1 MIWHLSGPIPQGK
14 IKTVTKSVCD
24 SLLTY
29 WQDSCMI
36 TIMPDTLRHILASET
51 ERTFITV
58 RGWVRTR
65 RDSKACSF
73 IELTDGSCFKGLQIV
88 VDSALPCSSLM
99 PGILTG
105 ASIEVDGD
113 LISSPAAGQKWEL
126 QAKDVRILGEADS
139 TYPLQKKGHT
149 PEFLRSLAHLRPRTN
164 LFSNVFRVR
173 SRMSFAIHRFFQE
186 KGFFNVH
193 TPVITSSDCEGAGEL
208 FRVTTLKQDS
218 KGKPEDDFF
227 GRPTYLTVSGQ
238 LQGETFACAL
248 GNIYTF
254 GPTFRAENSNTA
266 RHAAEFWMIEP
277 EMAFYDL
284 DADMTLAEENVRYLA
299 AAMIQEC
306 PEELEF
312 FSKFVDKN
320 LVNRLQQTIA
330 QPFQRISYTDAVDLL
345 LKSGRSF
352 EHAVIW
358 GEGLQTEHERYI
370 AEEHVR
376 GPVTIFNYPKGIKP
390 FYMRQNDD
398 GKTVAAMDL
407 LVPGIGEIIGGSQR
421 EERLDLL
428 TAAMQ
433 QHGLNEADYQWYV
446 DLRRYGSVPHAGYG
460 MGFERLLMFVTG
472 VSNIRDVIPFARTPG
487 HAPY

>member
-1 MIWHLSGPIPQGK
+1 MLA
-14 IKTVTKSVCD
+14 
-24 SLLTY
+24 
-29 WQDSCMI
+29 
-36 TIMPDTLRHILASET
+36 IMPDTLRHILASEIALT
-51 ERTFITV
+51 SIKV

-65 RDSKACSF
+65 RDSKTCSF

-88 VDSALPCSSLM
+88 IDATLPCSTLIPS
-99 PGILTG
+99 ILTG
-105 ASIEVDGD
+105 ASIEVNGD
-113 LISSPAAGQKWEL
+113 LIPSPAAGQKWEL
-126 QAKDVRILGEADS
+126 QAKDMRLIGEADAS
-139 TYPLQKKGHT
+139 YPLQKKGHT
-149 PEFLRSLAHLRPRTN
+149 PEFLRTIAHLRPRTN

-208 FRVTTLKQDS
+208 FRVTTLKQGS
-218 KGKPEDDFF
+218 NSKPEDDFF

-312 FSKFVDKN
+312 FSQFVDKN
-320 LVNRLQQTIA
+320 LVNRLQQTID

-345 LKSGRSF
+345 LKSGRTF
-352 EHAVIW
+352 EHAVTW

-421 EERLDLL
+421 EERLDVL

-433 QHGLNEADYQWYV
+433 HHGLSEADYQWYV